1 MKKEHIKRK
10 VTKVLPLKI
19 SIFVFFEEKRKT
31 LNIILS
37 DFKHMK
43 IEIVKNYVAEQ
54 TGLGIF
60 YVT

>member
-10 VTKVLPLKI
+10 ITKVPPLKI
-19 SIFVFFEEKRKT
+19 SIFVFFEEKKKT

-37 DFKHMK
+37 DVTHMK
-43 IEIVKNYVAEQ
+43 IEIVK

-60 YVT
+60 YVTWK